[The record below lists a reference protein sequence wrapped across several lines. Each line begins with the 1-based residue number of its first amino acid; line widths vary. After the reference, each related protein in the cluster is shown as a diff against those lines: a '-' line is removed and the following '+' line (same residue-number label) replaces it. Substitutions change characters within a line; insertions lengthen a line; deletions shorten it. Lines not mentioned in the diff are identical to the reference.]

1 MKWLIECGRLPRED
15 TALSRTFSSKGVE
28 TLSWGSL
35 IGGNLCIFAEKC
47 CILLITAS
55 YTGERYFTAGEAN
68 EDHTIHF
75 EL

>member
-1 MKWLIECGRLPRED
+1 MKWLMICGRLLRED
-15 TALSRTFSSKGVE
+15 TALSRIFLLKDAE

-35 IGGNLCIFAEKC
+35 IGGNSSIFADKS

-55 YTGERYFTAGEAN
+55 YTGERYFRAGEAS
-68 EDHTIHF
+68 EDNTIHF